1 MLDSFG
7 RNIDYMRIS
16 ITDRCNLRC
25 TYCMP
30 HGIQL
35 TDHSEIL
42 SYEEILRIC
51 SLAISLGIH
60 KFKIT
65 GGEPLV
71 RKGCVDFI
79 SRLKAMPGADQ
90 VTLTTNG
97 TLLEDNIP
105 ALCAAGLDGVNISMD
120 TLRPQ
125 RYRALTSYGGE
136 IPDIERLVR
145 LCIDNS
151 LRTKINTVL
160 LSELEDELTDVAAL
174 AERLPVDVR
183 FIELMPIG
191 LGRSIEGIPA
201 QRVSDLLA
209 SRWPDLHHVSRKRGN
224 GPAEY
229 FHAKGLTGYIGFI
242 SAMSEKFCD
251 GCNRIRLTGKG
262 QLRCCLCYDYGVDLR
277 EPLRAGASDSE
288 LRAQMESCI
297 QSKPKAHTFSH
308 PEQMKETVTMNQ
320 IGG

>member
-1 MLDSFG
+1 MIDSHN

-30 HGIQL
+30 HGIKL
-35 TDHSEIL
+35 AEHSEIL

-51 SLAISLGIH
+51 NLAVSLGIH

-79 SRLKAMPGADQ
+79 ARLKAMPGAEQ

-97 TLLEDNIP
+97 TLLEEQISD
-105 ALCAAGLDGVNISMD
+105 LCSAGLDGVNISMD
-120 TLRPQ
+120 TLRPE
-125 RYRALTSYGGE
+125 RYRSLTAYAGE
-136 IPDIERLVR
+136 MPDIERLSA
-145 LCIDNS
+145 LCVAKG

-160 LSELEDELTDVAAL
+160 LSELEDELVDIASI

-191 LGRSIEGIPA
+191 VGKSVDGISA
-201 QRVSDLLA
+201 QIVKERLSA
-209 SRWPDLHHVSRKRGN
+209 RWPDLHHVSKNRGN

-229 FHAKGLTGYIGFI
+229 FHAQELIGYIGFI
-242 SAMSEKFCD
+242 SAMSGKFCD
-251 GCNRIRLTGKG
+251 GCNRIRLTGMG
-262 QLRCCLCYDYGVDLR
+262 QLRNCLCYDYGVDLR
-277 EPLRAGASDSE
+277 DTLRSGASDSE
-288 LRAQMESCI
+288 LLSQMEACI
-297 QSKPKAHTFSH
+297 LSKPKAHTFSH
-308 PEQMKETVTMNQ
+308 PEQMKETITMNQ